1 MVAAA
6 SVPRRQ
12 APVHSPFSASASVT
26 FANVPL
32 MLVAKA
38 NYVVEPMVCVGVR
51 IQGYGFGRC
60 GSFGTSEQSD
70 VTEPHGKI
78 PK

>member
-32 MLVAKA
+32 AKP
-38 NYVVEPMVCVGVR
+38 NYVVEPMVCVGVS

-60 GSFGTSEQSD
+60 GSLGTSEQSD

>member
-6 SVPRRQ
+6 SVPRRP
-12 APVHSPFSASASVT
+12 ALIHSPLSASAPVI

-32 MLVAKA
+32 AKA
-38 NYVVEPMVCVGVR
+38 NYVVEPVVCVGVS

-60 GSFGTSEQSD
+60 DSLGTSEQSD